1 MAVVE
6 RGRGKRTG
14 QRGREDIIEEKGRQ
28 TRSTMSHGAR
38 EENLRKKSFRVLN
51 AKSEDGS

>member
-1 MAVVE
+1 MVE

>member
-1 MAVVE
+1 MRGGGGKELAKEEE
-6 RGRGKRTG
+6 RTF
-14 QRGREDIIEEKGRQ
+14 EEKGRQ